1 MGGRVEWSVTGRG
14 TVANGGTVFVPSAH
28 DWEGLT
34 TEVVCTK
41 RDDKSR
47 ILLQARKTFEA
58 VACERPQTNIVGA
71 CWLSSHDPDDPS
83 DHEPRVEEHVV
94 RYFPNCPPTTNVTV
108 VAGFTHDTAILWI
121 RNLVRIVTGDPMDDE
136 TDHCIAWEWA
146 EHGIV
151 DLWKL
156 VATSSLPFTNAMYMA
171 IDGRHGNQACY
182 RADGSLIR
190 SGMSGGTADFAAG
203 AWDTVRSHVREDVN
217 PFLHSLHLDGNPC
230 GITTFNNIT
239 RPCLRQGEFIDKYIQ
254 CRPVVQP

>member
-1 MGGRVEWSVTGRG
+1 
-14 TVANGGTVFVPSAH
+14 
-28 DWEGLT
+28 
-34 TEVVCTK
+34 
-41 RDDKSR
+41 
-47 ILLQARKTFEA
+47 
-58 VACERPQTNIVGA
+58 
-71 CWLSSHDPDDPS
+71 
-83 DHEPRVEEHVV
+83 
-94 RYFPNCPPTTNVTV
+94 
-108 VAGFTHDTAILWI
+108 
-121 RNLVRIVTGDPMDDE
+121 MDDE

-156 VATSSLPFTNAMYMA
+156 VATSSLPFTNAMYIA
-171 IDGRHGNQACY
+171 IDGRHGNGVLRFGEDPEPYHPDIFHVELRMNSSGSVLDRMWLVVNGTKTKGLFDSWYSRNAADLSWVSTLPRPYARLSIATNFWGHEYAVDPEPGSPHLWNEPSAVGGNLLHHDAAYEMRSRANSAGHGNQACY